1 MSAFDAPP
9 APPTSEPAAPAADAP
24 GDAPAPAGRRGL
36 SGLQVAVLLAAIA
49 FLGGAIGFVVGER
62 GASDPLSDT
71 DVGFL
76 QDMGY
81 HHDQALQMSLLLLD
95 KPEIDRSL
103 RAFAQEIIIDQRYEQ
118 GLFVATLDRFGHE
131 TTVGDTVMG
140 WMGEPMP
147 AEDMTGLA
155 TDAQMEELAA
165 AEGDE
170 AAALWIALMSEHH
183 LAGLHMADHAARY
196 GSDRTVVNL
205 AEATV
210 KNQRSEVIDLARYR
224 ESNDL
229 PIPDGF
235 DDPREDQRLDPLS
248 FADGD

>member
-9 APPTSEPAAPAADAP
+9 APPAAEPAAPTTEAD
-24 GDAPAPAGRRGL
+24 PAPGRRGL
-36 SGLQVAVLLAAIA
+36 SGLQVAVLAAAIA
-49 FLGGAIGFVVGER
+49 FLAGAIGFVVGER
-62 GASDPLSDT
+62 GANDPLSDT

-95 KPEIDRSL
+95 KPEVDRSL

-131 TTVGDTVMG
+131 TSIGDTVMG

-155 TDAQMEELAA
+155 TEEQMEELAD

-224 ESNDL
+224 ENHDL

-235 DDPREDQRLDPLS
+235 DDPRQDQRLDPLS